1 MPIYNLIACIDRNRA
16 IGLNGDQL
24 VYIKED
30 LKRFKEL
37 TMGHTIVMGRR
48 TNEVIPN
55 RRLPGRRNVVISK
68 SLAENGELRGVEG
81 VEVLTGIPEMVEA
94 LKDESEVFIIG
105 GEMLYRS
112 TMHLASRLHLTLIDA
127 AFPEADAFFPSFDD
141 WREVWSSDCRT
152 DPKYGLSY
160 RYVTMERK
168 VSR

>member
-68 SLAENGELRGVEG
+68 SLVESEELRGVDG
-81 VEVLTGIPEMVEA
+81 VEVLSGIPEMVEA
-94 LKDESEVFIIG
+94 LSDESEVFIIG

-112 TMHLASRLHLTLIDA
+112 TMHLASRLHLTLIDT
-127 AFPEADAFFPSFDD
+127 AFPAADAFFPSFDD
-141 WREVWSSDCRT
+141 WREVWSSDFRT
-152 DPKYGLSY
+152 DPKSGLSY
-160 RYVTMERK
+160 RYVTMERE
-168 VSR
+168 VSM

>member
-55 RRLPGRRNVVISK
+55 RRLAGRRNVVISK
-68 SLAENGELRGVEG
+68 SMGESGVLSG
-81 VEVLTGIPEMVEA
+81 VDDVLVLPGIPEMVEA
-94 LKDESEVFIIG
+94 LKDETEVFVIG
-105 GEMLYRS
+105 GEMLYRA
-112 TMHLASRLHLTLIDA
+112 TMPLASRLHLTLIDA
-127 AFPEADAFFPSFDD
+127 SFPQADAYFPSFDG
-141 WREVWSSDCRT
+141 WREVWSSDSRT
-152 DPKYGLSY
+152 DPKSGLSY
-160 RYVTMERK
+160 RYVTMERA
-168 VSR
+168 SSL

>member
-1 MPIYNLIACIDRNRA
+1 MPIFNLIACIDRNRA

-24 VYIKED
+24 VYIRED

-68 SLAENGELRGVEG
+68 SLAESGELAGLEG
-81 VEVLTGIPEMVEA
+81 VEALNGIPEMVEA
-94 LKDESEVFIIG
+94 LKDESDVFVIG

-112 TMHLASRLHLTLIDA
+112 TMPLASRIHLTLIDT
-127 AFPEADAFFPSFDD
+127 AFPEADAFFPPFDE
-141 WREVWSSDCRT
+141 WHEVWTSDVRT
-152 DPKYGLSY
+152 DPKSGLSY
-160 RYVTMERK
+160 RYVTMERNPAK
-168 VSR
+168 